1 MVTISFYYK
10 VSKISYHANH
20 YETSYIMKEGEK
32 SFDSP
37 EKAKRFCYGI
47 SRKPDIHI
55 SGWKCDSIEE
65 NEYMTR
71 NVNLTRINGF

>member
-10 VSKISYHANH
+10 TNG
-20 YETSYIMKEGEK
+20 ETKEGEK

-37 EKAKRFCYGI
+37 DKAKRFCYGI
-47 SRKPDIHI
+47 SRKPDIHV
-55 SGWKCDSIEE
+55 SGWKCDSMEE

-71 NVNLTRINGF
+71 NVNLTRVNGF

>member
-1 MVTISFYYK
+1 MVTVSFYYS
-10 VSKISYHANH
+10 V
-20 YETSYIMKEGEK
+20 ETKHEENGFIQFRREFKEGEK

-37 EKAKRFCYGI
+37 EKAKRFCYGM
-47 SRKPDIHI
+47 SRKKGVHV

-71 NVNLTRINGF
+71 NVNLSRINGF